1 VLKKMRPK
9 GKKSARDPKE
19 DTLRRSAEVQT
30 AQKDMQNYYVAVFA
44 LHKFDI
50 SGGQKALEA

>member
-1 VLKKMRPK
+1 MRPK
-9 GKKSARDPKE
+9 GKKSTRDSKE
-19 DTLRRSAEVQT
+19 DTLRRSTEVQT
-30 AQKDMQNYYVAVFA
+30 AQRDMQNYYVAVFA